1 MSVGTTAAQGRAAQ
15 PPKRRMKTGSGLHLV
30 LWVAVFSAFYMLRDV
45 VGVGLPDVVLTGIC
59 GMAFLLL
66 EPGASLGMYIFTT
79 ALTVPHN
86 EIRIIYVLL
95 TGLKLIRVGGL
106 RLHAGTL
113 ILTLGCMLLQL
124 IDSAL
129 FSELGF
135 VALIY
140 DFVTR
145 MLVFVLPLI
154 WYAINPSPK
163 HYRRAMLCYL
173 SGVLLGGTIALILAS
188 RTDGF
193 ITLLTGGRFARLG
206 SLSSGEEVAGMRTA
220 YNANQL
226 GSMMAVAIA
235 ILLAYMDKGTLP
247 KLPSFV
253 AMAYALVLTLMTKSR
268 TGLLTALGAFV
279 LYYWVAVIRKGRIKQ
294 GILIF
299 ISMLAMVLLVV
310 GLIPDVVTAMVG
322 RFVNQADITN
332 GRSDLLVSYLRE
344 WIGNP
349 WCFLFGYGIGGYQ
362 NMVDPGIEFVPH
374 NIITDVLICWGLLGL
389 LLMGGILWLMFRKN
403 RRYVK
408 RPDVMLAYLP
418 AIVAF
423 VASMAGQY
431 TTAGWPHM
439 RLCFLLLAARGLAE
453 EKPLQAQKA
462 PEVAG

>member
-129 FSELGF
+129 FSDLGF

-193 ITLLTGGRFARLG
+193 IKLLTGARFVRLG
-206 SLSSGEEVAGMRTA
+206 RVTEEVATGMRTT

-226 GSMMAVAIA
+226 GSMLAIAIA
-235 ILLAYMDKGTLP
+235 ILLAYLDRGRLP
-247 KLPSFV
+247 KLPAF
-253 AMAYALVLTLMTKSR
+253 AMIAYALLLIMMTKSR
-268 TGLLTALGAFV
+268 TGLLTAIGAFV
-279 LYYWVAVIRKGRIKQ
+279 LYYWVAVIRKRRVRQ
-294 GILIF
+294 GLFIF
-299 ISMLAMVLLVV
+299 AAMVLVV
-310 GLIPDVVTAMVG
+310 TVVVALIPEVVTAVTN
-322 RFVNQADITN
+322 RFVNQEDITN
-332 GRSDLLVSYLRE
+332 GRTDLLVVALRE
-344 WIGNP
+344 WISSP
-349 WCFLFGYGIGGYQ
+349 WCFLLGFGIGSHM
-362 NMVDPGIEFVPH
+362 NVIDPGIPFVPH
-374 NIITDVLICWGLLGL
+374 SIITDILLCWGLAGL
-389 LLMGGILWLMFRKN
+389 VLVAGIAWLMYRRN
-403 RRYVK
+403 RRSI
-408 RPDVMLAYLP
+408 RRSDVVLAYLP
-418 AIVAF
+418 AIVALV
-423 VASMAGQY
+423 VALAGQY
-431 TTAGWPHM
+431 LTTGYPHM

-462 PEVAG
+462 SEVAG